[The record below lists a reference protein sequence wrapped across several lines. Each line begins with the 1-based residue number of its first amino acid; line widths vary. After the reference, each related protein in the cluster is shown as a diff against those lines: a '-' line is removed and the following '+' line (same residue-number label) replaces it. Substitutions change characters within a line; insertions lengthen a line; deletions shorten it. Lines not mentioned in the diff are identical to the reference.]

1 MNIPEKIPT
10 EAEEQARLVQLLR
23 RFGVVVFAVPN
34 GGRRNPREAVA
45 LRRQGVQAG
54 IPDLVLPGPD
64 ARWRCLAIEM
74 KRQKGGRVSP
84 EQEECHRLLWAC
96 GWRVLVCCGADDALM
111 QLQALGVLSSDRL
124 ASLRPVAVAVDGA
137 ETPGAEAVVDDQ

>member
-1 MNIPEKIPT
+1 MDIPEKVPT
-10 EAEEQARLVQLLR
+10 EAEEQSRLVQLLR
-23 RFGVVVFAVPN
+23 RKGVVVFAVPN

-74 KRQKGGRVSP
+74 KRRQGGRVSE
-84 EQEECHRLLWAC
+84 EQEACHRLLRAC
-96 GWRVLVCCGADDALM
+96 GWQVLVCHGADDALA
-111 QLQALGVLSSDRL
+111 QLQALGVL
-124 ASLRPVAVAVDGA
+124 PK
-137 ETPGAEAVVDDQ
+137 P